1 MLVDLT
7 GWKDLVDKKLL
18 NYNKILSKNIIRQ
31 ILLKKTSFSFLR
43 KDNNEEIFSLL
54 DNTKKKFSGYD
65 QILLIGTG
73 GSSLGAK
80 AFLNTIQNKKIFI
93 L

>member
-31 ILLKKTSFSFLR
+31 ILLKKNFFFL
-43 KDNNEEIFSLL
+43 F
-54 DNTKKKFSGYD
+54 KKG
-65 QILLIGTG
+65 
-73 GSSLGAK
+73 
-80 AFLNTIQNKKIFI
+80 
-93 L
+93 